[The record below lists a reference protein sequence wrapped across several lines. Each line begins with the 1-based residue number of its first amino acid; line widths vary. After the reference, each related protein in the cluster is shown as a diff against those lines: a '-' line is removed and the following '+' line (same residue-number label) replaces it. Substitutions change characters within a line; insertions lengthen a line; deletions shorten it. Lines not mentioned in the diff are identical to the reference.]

1 MQKIDI
7 SAKTII
13 FAVFFLLFL
22 NFLWLIKD
30 LLFSLLIA
38 FILMS
43 ALRPQVRILEN
54 RRIPHS
60 IAVFIVYF
68 LFILFFIL
76 LFSIIVPP
84 IVVETG
90 NLIKSLPFIIEN
102 LNVRLSPWIQLE
114 SVSQYL
120 PDVTNQLFKVATGFL
135 SNAFF
140 ILSTLFFGFYFLL
153 EGDSVK
159 TMVTRYLDEPTGK
172 RISNVL
178 AAAESRMSSWFWGQL
193 TLMFIVGV
201 MSFIGLSLMG
211 VRYVLPLAVL
221 AGLLEVVPNIGPIV
235 SAVPAVLL
243 GMSSSYIMGF
253 SIAALYLIVQQLENN
268 LIVPII
274 MKRAV
279 GLNPIITLMVLI
291 IGGRF
296 GGILGVLLAIPAFLF
311 VETIILEL
319 VKGRKLAEK
328 LR

>member
-13 FAVFFLLFL
+13 FTIFLLIFL
-22 NFLWLIKD
+22 KFLWLIKD

-43 ALRPQVRILEN
+43 ALRPQVKLLEN

-68 LFILFFIL
+68 LFLLFFVL
-76 LFSIIVPP
+76 LFSIMLPP
-84 IVVETG
+84 IIIETG
-90 NLIKSLPFIIEN
+90 NLIKSLPFIIDS
-102 LNVRLSPWIQLE
+102 LNIRLSPWIQLE
-114 SVSQYL
+114 SVTRYL

-153 EGDSVK
+153 EGDAVRN
-159 TMVTRYLDEPTGK
+159 MVTKYLDEPTGK
-172 RISNVL
+172 KISNIL
-178 AAAESRMSSWFWGQL
+178 EAAESRMSSWFWGQL
-193 TLMFIVGV
+193 TLMFVVGL
-201 MSFIGLSLMG
+201 MSFIGLSLLG
-211 VRYVLPLAVL
+211 IKYVIPLAVL
-221 AGLLEVVPNIGPIV
+221 AGLLEVVPNIGPII

-253 SIAALYLIVQQLENN
+253 SVAALYLIVQQLENN
-268 LIVPII
+268 LIVPMI
-274 MKRAV
+274 MRRAV
-279 GLNPIITLMVLI
+279 GLNPIITLAVLV

-311 VETIILEL
+311 IETIILEL
-319 VKGRKLAEK
+319 IKDRKVAEK
-328 LR
+328 AR